1 MTFGTKLFVA
11 NVGDSRAILIK
22 KNDDNPEGFGVQA
35 LTRDHKPCDAD
46 EGKRIIE
53 AGGRVDSYRDNKGK
67 KLGPERVWLLNE
79 DIPGL
84 AMSRSFGDAVACRVG
99 VNAIPE

>member
-1 MTFGTKLFVA
+1 MTFGTKLFIA

-22 KNDDNPEGFGVQA
+22 KNEDNPKNFSVQA
-35 LTRDHKPCDAD
+35 LTRDHKPCDSD

-53 AGGRVDSYRDNKGK
+53 AGGRVDSYRDNEGK
-67 KLGPERVWLLNE
+67 KIGPERVWLLDE

-84 AMSRSFGDAVACRVG
+84 AMSRAFGDAVACEVG